1 MTKESSKDNAKV
13 YEIGFHIA
21 PFVGEENVAHEVSHI
36 KDVLD
41 AMRAEVISED
51 FPRLRA
57 LAYPIAKIVK
67 GDKKVSTE
75 AYFGWVKFELPSD
88 KIEAFKKEI
97 EKLDNV
103 IRYLVIGTVRENTL
117 YGAKFV
123 QDKEA
128 KREQKLEKKSE
139 VKEEINEVELDK
151 SIDSLVV

>member
-1 MTKESSKDNAKV
+1 MTKESSKGNSKV

-21 PFVGEENVAHEVSHI
+21 PFVGEENIAHEVSHI

-41 AMRAEVISED
+41 SMRAEVISED
-51 FPRLRA
+51 FPRLRS
-57 LAYPIAKIVK
+57 LAYPIAKVIK

-75 AYFGWVKFELPSD
+75 AYFGWVKFELGAD
-88 KIEAFKKEI
+88 KIEDFKKEI

-103 IRYLVIGTVRENTL
+103 IRYLVITTVRENTL

-128 KREQKLEKKSE
+128 KRADKAEKKSE
-139 VKEEINEVELDK
+139 VKEEVNEVELDK
-151 SIDSLVV
+151 SIDNLVV